1 MKRILVLTLLTLSL
15 TGCAFT
21 RASLRH
27 WESPEHQAQLR
38 RTALL
43 TWYAQHP
50 QAIAALGAGYAQP
63 YTVTAWTPGLGYR
76 SYRVTPMSGGYVSVY
91 DWTTG
96 STSSIYVTPY

>member
-1 MKRILVLTLLTLSL
+1 MKRILVLSLLTLSL

-21 RASLRH
+21 RASLER
-27 WESPEHQAQLR
+27 WESPEHQAKLR

-50 QAIAALGAGYAQP
+50 RAIATLSSYAQP

-76 SYRVTPMSGGYVSVY
+76 SYRVTPMSGGYIGVY
-91 DWTTG
+91 DWATG
-96 STSSIYVTPY
+96 ATSTIYVTPY